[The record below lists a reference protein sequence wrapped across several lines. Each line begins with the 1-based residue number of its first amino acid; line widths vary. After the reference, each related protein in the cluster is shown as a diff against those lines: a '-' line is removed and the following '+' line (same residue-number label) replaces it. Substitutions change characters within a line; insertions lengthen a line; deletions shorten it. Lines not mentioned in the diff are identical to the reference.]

1 LQGLTSTVRQPSDR
15 LVGFAPDDKI
25 SGSIGAE
32 GPRLQDGRF
41 DVPSTKTKGKS
52 MMKATREL
60 VLLGAVAIAIGSVFN
75 NDSVIVLRKED

>member
-1 LQGLTSTVRQPSDR
+1 
-15 LVGFAPDDKI
+15 
-25 SGSIGAE
+25 
-32 GPRLQDGRF
+32 
-41 DVPSTKTKGKS
+41 